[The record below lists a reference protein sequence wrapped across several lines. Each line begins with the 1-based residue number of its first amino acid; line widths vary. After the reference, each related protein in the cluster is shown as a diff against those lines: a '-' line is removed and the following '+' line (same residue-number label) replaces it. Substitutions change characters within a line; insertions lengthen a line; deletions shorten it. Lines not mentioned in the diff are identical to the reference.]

1 MRAKYFTAALF
12 GTSMGA
18 LLAFNVGPSLAQQ
31 AEEQRS
37 YQAQL
42 QTFENILNEIDNRYV
57 TDVDLADVVDAAIA
71 GAVQSL
77 DPHSAYLPPVD
88 LKDMQ
93 VKMSGQFG
101 GLGIEVTT
109 ENDTPKVVSPIDDT
123 PAAEAGLQPGDF
135 IIAADGEPL
144 VGMELSDVVSI
155 LRGDVGEPITLTI
168 VREGKNE
175 PFDVEIVRDTI
186 TVQAAKVRMEGDVM
200 VIRVSTFGQQTTQ
213 NIIDGVEE
221 MRAEHDGEIIGAVI
235 DLRNNP
241 GGLLTQANGVSDLF
255 LNEGVITSVKGR
267 DGEEVFYRSSD
278 GDILDGLPVTVLI
291 NQGSASASEIV
302 AGALKDNG
310 RASVVGM
317 RSFGK
322 GSVQTVV
329 PLPNQGGLKL
339 TTALYYTPSG
349 RSIQALGVAPD
360 ILVEQP
366 PRVEEDSEEET
377 SRMSFLR
384 SESSLRG
391 AISNDTVADEAEEI
405 LKREQEALEAIRELR
420 KNDFQLSAAIDA
432 VKAKHNS
439 LKR

>member
-1 MRAKYFTAALF
+1 MRAKYFTAALV

-18 LLAFNVGPSLAQQ
+18 LLALNVGPTLAQQ
-31 AEEQRS
+31 AEEQRG
-37 YQAQL
+37 YEAQL
-42 QTFENILNEIDNRYV
+42 STFENILKEIDNRYV
-57 TDVDLADVVDAAIA
+57 TDVDLGEVVDAAIA

-77 DPHSAYLPPVD
+77 DPHSTYLPPVD

-93 VKMSGQFG
+93 QRISGQFG

-123 PAAEAGLQPGDF
+123 PADKAGLEPGDF
-135 IIAADGEPL
+135 IIAADGDPL
-144 VGMELSDVVSI
+144 VGMELSDVVTI
-155 LRGDVGEPITLTI
+155 LRGKVGEPITLTI
-168 VREGKNE
+168 VREGENE

-186 TVQAAKVRMEGDVM
+186 TVQAAKVRMEGNVM
-200 VIRVSTFGQQTTQ
+200 VIRVSTFGQNTTQ
-213 NIIDGVEE
+213 NIIDGVEK
-221 MRAEHDGEIIGAVI
+221 MRAEYDGEIIGAVI

-255 LNEGVITSVKGR
+255 LHDGVITSVKGR
-267 DGEEVFYRSSD
+267 DGEEVFYRASK
-278 GDILDGLPVTVLI
+278 GDILNDLPVTVLI

-302 AGALKDNG
+302 AGALKDNN

-366 PRVEEDSEEET
+366 PRVEEEDSENT
-377 SRMSFLR
+377 PRSSFLR

-391 AISNDTVADEAEEI
+391 AISNDTVADEAQAI
-405 LKREQEALEAIRELR
+405 LQKEQEALEAIRELR

-439 LKR
+439 TKR

>member
-1 MRAKYFTAALF
+1 
-12 GTSMGA
+12 
-18 LLAFNVGPSLAQQ
+18 
-31 AEEQRS
+31 
-37 YQAQL
+37 
-42 QTFENILNEIDNRYV
+42 
-57 TDVDLADVVDAAIA
+57 
-71 GAVQSL
+71 
-77 DPHSAYLPPVD
+77 
-88 LKDMQ
+88 
-93 VKMSGQFG
+93 
-101 GLGIEVTT
+101 
-109 ENDTPKVVSPIDDT
+109 
-123 PAAEAGLQPGDF
+123 
-135 IIAADGEPL
+135 
-144 VGMELSDVVSI
+144 
-155 LRGDVGEPITLTI
+155 
-168 VREGKNE
+168 
-175 PFDVEIVRDTI
+175 
-186 TVQAAKVRMEGDVM
+186 
-200 VIRVSTFGQQTTQ
+200 
-213 NIIDGVEE
+213 
-221 MRAEHDGEIIGAVI
+221 
-235 DLRNNP
+235 
-241 GGLLTQANGVSDLF
+241 
-255 LNEGVITSVKGR
+255 
-267 DGEEVFYRSSD
+267 
-278 GDILDGLPVTVLI
+278 VTVLI